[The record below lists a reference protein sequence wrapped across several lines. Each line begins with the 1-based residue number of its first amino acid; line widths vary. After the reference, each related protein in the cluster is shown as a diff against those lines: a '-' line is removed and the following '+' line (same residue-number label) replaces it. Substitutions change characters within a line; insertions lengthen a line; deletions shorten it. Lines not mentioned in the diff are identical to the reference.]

1 MRRTSKTSTLR
12 GIKALRRTDQ
22 TNIAFFDQV
31 RQRHATVVVVLADGH
46 HETKVGSNQ
55 PILGFM
61 ATIIDDGP
69 SQLAALR
76 AASKDWCDQSPV
88 GNARVLHGFWT
99 CWPSQDRVILHH
111 IRRNPRLLVP
121 PRNQS
126 GEEVAL
132 SNAEANLFGNRWGK
146 LYERNKR
153 NWIPTGDFVGD
164 VHWQDHS
171 FRQSLVATAS
181 VTPSAIP
188 SAAHQLDGWESLQ
201 LDAESHPTKI
211 RRSGSKLFHARPQ
224 FC

>member
-1 MRRTSKTSTLR
+1 MRRTSRTAPC
-12 GIKALRRTDQ
+12 GVKALRRTDQ
-22 TNIAFFDQV
+22 TNIAFFNQV

-69 SQLAALR
+69 SPRALR

-111 IRRNPRLLVP
+111 IRRNS
-121 PRNQS
+121 RNGS
-126 GEEVAL
+126 ATEI
-132 SNAEANLFGNRWGK
+132 NRARK
-146 LYERNKR
+146 LHCQMQKP
-153 NWIPTGDFVGD
+153 ICLGTGGAKFARTVQTELDSDWRFCGSIN
-164 VHWQDHS
+164 HWQE
-171 FRQSLVATAS
+171 FFPPCAGRNRV
-181 VTPSAIP
+181 VTPSVFLQP
-188 SAAHQLDGWESLQ
+188 HQFDGWKAS
-201 LDAESHPTKI
+201 SWTRNPTPP
-211 RRSGSKLFHARPQ
+211 RSGEVDRSRSTRPQ